1 MILWFIVANILNAL
15 FHISLCHVYLS
26 NILIEGF
33 YEDPLEDNV
42 EGLKYSDW
50 NKSHAQISLNNS
62 DIHLDIQTSGIIL
75 LQTHNEH
82 MT

>member
-1 MILWFIVANILNAL
+1 MVHCCKYFKYVILYFIVANILNTLLLVHCCKYFKYVILWFIVANILNAL

-42 EGLKYSDW
+42 EGLKYSD
-50 NKSHAQISLNNS
+50 
-62 DIHLDIQTSGIIL
+62 
-75 LQTHNEH
+75 
-82 MT
+82 